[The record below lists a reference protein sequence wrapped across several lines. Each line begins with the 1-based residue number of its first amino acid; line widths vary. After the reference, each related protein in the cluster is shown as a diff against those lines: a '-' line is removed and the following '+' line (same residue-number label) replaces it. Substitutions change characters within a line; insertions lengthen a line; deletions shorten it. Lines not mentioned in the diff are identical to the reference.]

1 MTELKHWKRACV
13 MAYLILANEE
23 ARVRRT
29 HGALENRP
37 PPAKKLYQRGSGNH
51 AGRARKGGR
60 KIRNAIRCD
69 PL

>member
-1 MTELKHWKRACV
+1 MTELKHRKGACV

-37 PPAKKLYQRGSGNH
+37 PPAKKLYQRDSGNH
-51 AGRARKGGR
+51 ASSARALKTQTHS
-60 KIRNAIRCD
+60 KILQMRR
-69 PL
+69 

>member
-1 MTELKHWKRACV
+1 

-37 PPAKKLYQRGSGNH
+37 PPAKKLYQRDSGNH
-51 AGRARKGGR
+51 AGSARKGGR